1 MSINIYLETAR
12 MSGSVNR
19 YLKDLAHEFWLE
31 GTLEPIG
38 EKQSIC
44 VGLFNPHER
53 YDEVF
58 DKPRTINRT
67 HEFSVTENE
76 FVKRFTS
83 IVRLSLYELAH
94 IPRIKT
100 WFSSDYS
107 YSFDKLDTIRKDVKV
122 PNLTYLLFA
131 FHATNLRH

>member
-19 YLKDLAHEFWLE
+19 YLEDLAREFWLE
-31 GTLEPIG
+31 DILGTND
-38 EKQSIC
+38 EKHSIC

-58 DKPRTINRT
+58 DKPRIITRVY
-67 HEFSVTENE
+67 EFNVTEDV

-94 IPRIKT
+94 VPRIKT

-107 YSFDKLDTIRKDVKV
+107 YSFDKLDTIRTDVKV
-122 PNLTYLLFA
+122 PNLTYLLFS
-131 FHATNLRH
+131 FHATNLRY